1 MTRLKHDIVHP
12 FVIANNKLSLPFAG
26 AASARDVGP
35 LYCQTWSKNSEER
48 HVDSVEA
55 TVTPIWWKQWDPG
68 SRDAVTPL
76 LISCNL
82 VDTENEPF
90 FVSVSSNACEDA
102 SNVLR
107 VEPSTNGDYSRNFT
121 VCVKDMNF
129 SYDISNR
136 LIEWFELLKLL
147 GADRVDVYVAKVPK
161 RVQKVLQFYAANKF
175 VTVRPAPRPSS
186 ETLWQRRRDHLLA
199 YNDCLYRNLRQSRY
213 IVPLDVDEI
222 IVPREDETW
231 PKLMTKLESL
241 ESRAASLAVS
251 NAFFFDS
258 FGDEYDDE
266 DGSNK
271 LPHTLRYLR
280 RSSLISPA
288 PQYSKSFVSTSKALT
303 VFNHYALGALAG
315 AERARAVPQ
324 DKALL
329 HHYKKACRPALVDC
343 HQYTVG
349 TVRDESLL
357 RLAGS
362 LITNVNKVLD
372 SI

>member
-1 MTRLKHDIVHP
+1 MTRLRHDIVSP
-12 FVIANNKLSLPFAG
+12 FVIANNKLSSFAG
-26 AASARDVGP
+26 AASAQDVGP
-35 LYCQTWSKNSEER
+35 LYCQTWSKNSEE

-68 SRDAVTPL
+68 SKDAVTPL

-82 VDTENEPF
+82 VDTESEPF
-90 FVSVSSNACEDA
+90 FVSVSSDACKGA
-102 SNVLR
+102 SNVLK
-107 VEPSTNGDYSRNFT
+107 VEPSTDGEYSRNFT

-129 SYDISNR
+129 SYDMSNR

-161 RVQKVLQFYAANKF
+161 SVHKVLQFYAKNKF
-175 VTVRPAPRPSS
+175 VTVRPAPRPPS

-213 IVPLDVDEI
+213 IVPLDVDEV

-231 PKLMTKLESL
+231 LKLMTDLESL
-241 ESRAASLAVS
+241 GSGAASLAVS

-258 FGDEYDDE
+258 FGDEFDD
-266 DGSNK
+266 NK
-271 LPHTLRYLR
+271 LPHTLRHLR

-349 TVRDESLL
+349 TVRDETLL
-357 RLAGS
+357 RLASS